1 MGVHDGHRSRMKER
15 FRGHGLENFNDI
27 NALELLLF
35 YAAPRRDT
43 NGMAHALLE
52 RFGSFS
58 AVLEANE
65 QELLA
70 VPGIGE
76 NAVTLLRLIPEVSR
90 RYLLD
95 KTPSNEPIDSAEAA
109 GTLFHPAVHV
119 RDGGDRLCAAARRAE
134 ASHPLR
140 GDKPR
145 HGGCR
150 RSERPQARRACAAVP
165 RERRHPRA
173 QPPQRRGAAFRGGR
187 DLHGAARP
195 RGASICSAWSFPTTS
210 SSPETTTSPCARA
223 DLCDK
228 SHRCCFSISIA
239 GGGSGLRRFC
249 SAVHFSLH
257 IARDGSLWR
266 PDQRQPETSKMPF
279 AGLTFSGYSPDK
291 H

>member
-109 GTLFHPAVHV
+109 GRYFIPRFMYETEETVYALLLDARKRPIH
-119 RDGGDRLCAAARRAE
+119 CAAISRGTVDAAEVNARRLAE
-134 ASHPLR
+134 LALQYRASAVILAHN
-140 GDKPR
+140 
-145 HGGCR
+145 H
-150 RSERPQARRACAAVP
+150 RSGVALPSVRTRPP
-165 RERRHPRA
+165 
-173 QPPQRRGAAFRGGR
+173 RRGSP
-187 DLHGAARP
+187 AR
-195 RGASICSAWSFPTTS
+195 SICSAWSFPTTS

-228 SHRCCFSISIA
+228 SHRPYFRFDT
-239 GGGSGLRRFC
+239 GGGFGLRRFC

-257 IARDGSLWR
+257 IARDGSLWK
-266 PDQRQPETSKMPF
+266 PDNGSRKQTKCR
-279 AGLTFSGYSPDK
+279 LRD
-291 H
+291 

>member
-109 GTLFHPAVHV
+109 GRYFIPRFMYETEETVYALLLDARKRPIGESF
-119 RDGGDRLCAAARRAE
+119 GGGTVAARLGRVGRT
-134 ASHPLR
+134 PTL
-140 GDKPR
+140 
-145 HGGCR
+145 
-150 RSERPQARRACAAVP
+150 VVT
-165 RERRHPRA
+165 
-173 QPPQRRGAAFRGGR
+173 GAPAP
-187 DLHGAARP
+187 ARP
-195 RGASICSAWSFPTTS
+195 LANA
-210 SSPETTTSPCARA
+210 
-223 DLCDK
+223 
-228 SHRCCFSISIA
+228 
-239 GGGSGLRRFC
+239 
-249 SAVHFSLH
+249 
-257 IARDGSLWR
+257 
-266 PDQRQPETSKMPF
+266 
-279 AGLTFSGYSPDK
+279 
-291 H
+291 

>member
-109 GTLFHPAVHV
+109 GHYFIPRFMYETEETVYALLLDARKRPIRCAVISRGTVDAAEVQYRASAVILAHNHRSGV
-119 RDGGDRLCAAARRAE
+119 ALPSVEDETSTARL
-134 ASHPLR
+134 
-140 GDKPR
+140 
-145 HGGCR
+145 
-150 RSERPQARRACAAVP
+150 
-165 RERRHPRA
+165 
-173 QPPQRRGAAFRGGR
+173 
-187 DLHGAARP
+187 
-195 RGASICSAWSFPTTS
+195 
-210 SSPETTTSPCARA
+210 ARA
-223 DLCDK
+223 LDLLGVELSD
-228 SHRCCFSISIA
+228 HIIVA
-239 GGGSGLRRFC
+239 GNDYVSMREGGFMR
-249 SAVHFSLH
+249 
-257 IARDGSLWR
+257 
-266 PDQRQPETSKMPF
+266 
-279 AGLTFSGYSPDK
+279 
-291 H
+291 